1 MSFESLKNNRA
12 KKFEDLT
19 KKLQGDGKQ
28 FNNSDDRYW
37 KLTTDK
43 AGTGSAVIRFLPPT
57 EGEEDPF
64 VKIFDHGFQGP
75 TGLYYIEKSLTTIG
89 KPDPLGEMNQALW
102 ATESKE
108 NQEIVRKR
116 KRRLKYHSNI
126 YVVKD
131 PGNPANEGKVFL
143 YAYGIKIYDKIKAL
157 LEEDKVN
164 AFDLWDGAN
173 FRLRQKMV
181 DKYPNFDGSSFES
194 PAPLFDDDEKMEAI
208 WQQQY
213 KLKELISPDKFK
225 SYDELKR
232 RLNQV
237 LGAGTAS
244 QQADEYEREEES
256 IEAPKSQS
264 RAAAASKETD
274 AEDED
279 DDMSWFSKFRDDDE

>member
-244 QQADEYEREEES
+244 QQADEYEREEEF